1 MSKAKILWVDDQI
14 DLLKSHIIFLNE
26 KGYQIDSCTNGSDA
40 LDKISNNR
48 FDIILLDENMPGISG
63 IETLINI
70 KKIDRSIKVIMIT
83 KSEEENIMEEAIGKE
98 ISDYLIKPVNP
109 NQILLSLKKT
119 LQNEKLIKDSNI
131 SEYQQE
137 FRNLSLKMMDIS
149 SYDEWI
155 EFYLEIIDWE
165 LKLSDIDDDTMIEIL
180 NNQKI
185 EANSLFSKFIEK
197 NYQSWFEKDNHPCLS
212 HEILKKHLFPE
223 ISDDPLILIV
233 IDNLRYDQW
242 KIIEP
247 SILSYYNKLKEVPYY
262 SILPTST
269 QYARNSLFAGIMPMH
284 IKQKFP
290 QFWKDDHEEG
300 GKNLFE
306 SKLLNINLNNL
317 KSNNLKNE
325 FFKITN
331 FKNGVKLSNNLKQ
344 FRQNNLTTIVYN
356 FVDMLSHSKT
366 EMEMIKELA
375 PNDKAYRSLT
385 NSWFSNSP
393 LFEIIKNAS
402 SLGFKLVITTD
413 HGTINVKNPTKIIGD
428 RNTSQ
433 NLRYKTG
440 KSLTTNEKDNLVFKN
455 PHDILLPKTSINSS
469 FVFTK
474 NEFYLVYPNNYNHFS
489 NYFKNTYQHGG
500 VSMEEMIIPFVILD
514 PK

>member
-1 MSKAKILWVDDQI
+1 MSKAKILWIDDQI

-247 SILSYYNKLKEVPYY
+247 SILSYYNKVKEVPYY

>member
-185 EANSLFSKFIEK
+185 EANSLFSKFIER
-197 NYQSWFEKDNHPCLS
+197 NYQSWFEKNNHPCLS

-247 SILSYYNKLKEVPYY
+247 SILSYYNKVKEVPYY

-317 KSNNLKNE
+317 KSSNLKNE

>member
-14 DLLKSHIIFLNE
+14 DLLKSHIIFLNN
-26 KGYQIDSCTNGSDA
+26 KGYQVDSCTNGSDA
-40 LDKISNNR
+40 LDKISNET
-48 FDIILLDENMPGISG
+48 FDVILLDENMPGISG

-70 KKIDRSIKVIMIT
+70 KKIDRNIKVIMIT

-119 LQNEKLIKDSNI
+119 LQDKKLIKNSNI

-137 FRNLSLKMMDIS
+137 FRNLSLKMMGIS
-149 SYDEWI
+149 SFSEWV
-155 EFYLEIIDWE
+155 EFYLEIINWE
-165 LKLSDIDDDTMIEIL
+165 LKLSYVDDDTMMEIL
-180 NNQKI
+180 KNQKI

-197 NYQSWFEKDNHPCLS
+197 NYQSWFKNDNHPNLS
-212 HEILKKHLFPE
+212 HEILKKYLFPE
-223 ISDDPLILIV
+223 LGDTPIILIV

-247 SILSYYNKLKEVPYY
+247 SILNYYSKLKEIPYY

-269 QYARNSLFAGIMPMH
+269 QYARNSLFAGMMPKE
-284 IKQKFP
+284 IKDKFP
-290 QFWKDDHEEG
+290 QYWKDDHDDG

-306 SKLLNINLNNL
+306 SQLLNINLNNH
-317 KSNNLKNE
+317 KSNNIKNE

-331 FKNGVKLSNNLKQ
+331 FKNGVKLSNNIKQLLK
-344 FRQNNLTTIVYN
+344 NNLTTIVYN

-375 PNDKAYRSLT
+375 SNDKAYRSLT
-385 NSWFSNSP
+385 NSWFLNSP

-440 KSLTTNEKDNLVFKN
+440 RSLTTNEKDNLVFKN
-455 PHDILLPKTSINSS
+455 PHDILLPKTSLNSS
-469 FVFTK
+469 FVFAK
-474 NEFYLVYPNNYNHFS
+474 DDFYLVYPNNYNHFS

-500 VSMEEMIIPFVILD
+500 VSMEEMIIPFVILN

>member
-185 EANSLFSKFIEK
+185 EANSLFSKFIER

-247 SILSYYNKLKEVPYY
+247 SILSYYNKVKEVPYY

>member
-185 EANSLFSKFIEK
+185 EANSLFSKFIER

-247 SILSYYNKLKEVPYY
+247 SILSYYNKVKEVPYY

-474 NEFYLVYPNNYNHFS
+474 NEFYLVYPNNFNHFS

>member
-247 SILSYYNKLKEVPYY
+247 SILSYYNKVKEVPYY

>member
-197 NYQSWFEKDNHPCLS
+197 NYQSWFKKDSHPCLS

-247 SILSYYNKLKEVPYY
+247 SILSYYNKVKEVPYY

>member
-185 EANSLFSKFIEK
+185 EANSLFSKFIER
-197 NYQSWFEKDNHPCLS
+197 NYQSWFEKNNHPCLS

-247 SILSYYNKLKEVPYY
+247 SILSYYNKVKEVPYY

>member
-197 NYQSWFEKDNHPCLS
+197 NYQSWFEKDKHPCLS

-247 SILSYYNKLKEVPYY
+247 SILSYYNKVKEVPYY

>member
-212 HEILKKHLFPE
+212 HEILKKHLFTE

-247 SILSYYNKLKEVPYY
+247 SILSYYNKVKEVPYY

>member
-247 SILSYYNKLKEVPYY
+247 SILSYYNKVKEVPYY

-413 HGTINVKNPTKIIGD
+413 HGTINVKNPTKIVGD